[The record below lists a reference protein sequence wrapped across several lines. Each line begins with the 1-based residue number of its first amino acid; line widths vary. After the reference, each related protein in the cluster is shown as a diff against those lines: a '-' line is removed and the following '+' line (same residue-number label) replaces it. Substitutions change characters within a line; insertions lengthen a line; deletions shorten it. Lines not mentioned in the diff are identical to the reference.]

1 MCRRRPLT
9 AALPQPDG
17 SGGLRPRPLGHA
29 LPVTLTAGRRHPALL
44 VSGGA
49 SQRRER
55 SGGTPPN
62 ASREPE
68 GSRTASAPRSPH
80 VRVPSSPAPPRDGSA
95 SIGGGGEFPS
105 ARSCIIESPSPP
117 SSSRTAEGI
126 PPLHRSAPRPK
137 EFGSSGL
144 RASRGTSEHLR
155 NSRSGAAAAPQ
166 PRVTARCRHGAAPG
180 GGTKGSCRG
189 ISHRDALR
197 PQRLRSGQET
207 RAEPRPPARKS
218 ELG

>member
-1 MCRRRPLT
+1 MSQT
-9 AALPQPDG
+9 APDSCTPTTRWERWSPTPSLRARTPG
-17 SGGLRPRPLGHA
+17 DAYSGEAAPGAPRF
-29 LPVTLTAGRRHPALL
+29 GRCVPET
-44 VSGGA
+44 GA
-49 SQRRER
+49 ER
-55 SGGTPPN
+55 WDPPPN

-180 GGTKGSCRG
+180 GGTKGSRRG

-197 PQRLRSGQET
+197 PQRLRPGQET